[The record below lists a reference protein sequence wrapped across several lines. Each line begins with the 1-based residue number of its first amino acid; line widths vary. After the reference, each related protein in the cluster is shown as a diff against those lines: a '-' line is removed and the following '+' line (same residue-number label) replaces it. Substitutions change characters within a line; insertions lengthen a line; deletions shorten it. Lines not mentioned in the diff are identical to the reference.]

1 MYEMLTGSVPFDGE
15 TSVSVALKH
24 LREAPKSMRQQQS
37 GISKALDEVVMR
49 ALCKDPA
56 KRYQSAAEFAGDL
69 RKAIARPHGGFV
81 KYPKSPE
88 QLEQERQERR
98 RRIERDKRRLRVAV
112 IVTVAA
118 TLLLAVAAGL
128 WYLVQ
133 LRSSYVVPNLVGQ
146 EQMLAQDAMEQLNA
160 LVEISYSYSED
171 YEEGIVISQS
181 REPGERAAYSEPVV
195 LTVSRG
201 TQWYYLENYVGQ
213 NAEEAADALRA
224 EGVESVS
231 VEYVQSDSTPGLVIA
246 MNQREG
252 MRSKSDPVVITA
264 SGQSVLMPSL
274 IGLSR
279 ESAEA
284 ILAAEGLLVGTV
296 TEGSAED
303 APAGTVL
310 SQSVGADAQVLSGTA
325 VDLTVNQAHA
335 ATHYPDSKLSVVVP
349 LNGSAVVLSVTTPSG
364 TAQEISLGT
373 LNAGTYRIALSSPE
387 AGTHRVRIV
396 IDGVT
401 METLEIGFE

>member
-1 MYEMLTGSVPFDGE
+1 
-15 TSVSVALKH
+15 
-24 LREAPKSMRQQQS
+24 
-37 GISKALDEVVMR
+37 MR
-49 ALCKDPA
+49 ALCKEPA

-69 RKAIARPHGGFV
+69 RKAIAKPQGGFV

-98 RRIERDKRRLRVAV
+98 RRRERDQRRLRIAV
-112 IVTVAA
+112 TVTVAA
-118 TLLLAVAAGL
+118 TVLLALAAGL

-133 LRSSYVVPNLVGQ
+133 LRNSYVMPSLVGQ

-181 REPGERAAYSEPVV
+181 RAAGERAAFTEPVM

-201 TQWYYLENYVGQ
+201 TQYYYLQNYIGQ
-213 NAEEAADALRA
+213 GAEDTAQALRA

-231 VEYVQSDSTPGLVIA
+231 VEYVQSDSAPGMVIS

-303 APAGTVL
+303 APVGTVL
-310 SQSVGADAQVLSGTA
+310 SQSVGANAQVLSGTA

-335 ATHYPDSKLSVVVP
+335 VNHYPDSKLSVVVP
-349 LNGSAVVLSVTTPSG
+349 LNGSAVALSVTTPSG
-364 TAQEISLGT
+364 TSQEISLGT

-387 AGTHRVRIV
+387 AGVHTVRVV

-401 METLEIGFE
+401 METQEIGFE